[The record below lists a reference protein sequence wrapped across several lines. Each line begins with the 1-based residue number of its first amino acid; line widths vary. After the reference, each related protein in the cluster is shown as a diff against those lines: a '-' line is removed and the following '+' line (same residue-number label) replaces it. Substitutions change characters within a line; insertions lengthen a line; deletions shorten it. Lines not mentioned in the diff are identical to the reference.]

1 MTTVFINE
9 LHYENVGKD
18 VKEGVEIAAPAG
30 TNLDG
35 WTVHL
40 YNGNHGKVY
49 SALKLQ
55 GIIPNLGNGWGV
67 SFFSCTLTNPSDG
80 TGLAL
85 VDAVGHVVQFLS
97 YTAPV
102 KAVDGPAVGKI
113 AQQIPVKETIFTA
126 VGLSLQL
133 HGKGNKYED
142 FKWVGPAPSSYGK
155 VNDGQQFDPVVPVVA
170 PQGVKLDIDMQEQ
183 TNRERHHTDKFHS
196 PEQLVLRRGDVFE
209 FSLKTSSNLSV
220 DHLALRFKGY
230 PEGKSQVVKISED
243 VGEIGDIKEFTAFVS
258 GAQGGANTKISVRI
272 PSTAIVGEYLFSVSV
287 DGGHTWSAES
297 HIVILFNAWSDQDSV
312 FMSEDADRKSVV

>member
-35 WTVHL
+35 WTIHL

-49 SALKLQ
+49 STLKLQ

-67 SFFSCTLTNPSDG
+67 SFFSFTLTNPSDG

-97 YTAPV
+97 YTGAWGCSIVVVTYSCLAPV
-102 KAVDGPAVGKI
+102 KAVDGPAVGKV

-133 HGKGNKYED
+133 HGRTLVFTCAETDIPIGKGNKYED
-142 FKWVGPAPSSYGK
+142 FTWVGPAPSSYGK
-155 VNDGQQFDPVVPVVA
+155 VNNGQQF
-170 PQGVKLDIDMQEQ
+170 GKLM
-183 TNRERHHTDKFHS
+183 
-196 PEQLVLRRGDVFE
+196 
-209 FSLKTSSNLSV
+209 TSECS
-220 DHLALRFKGY
+220 Y
-230 PEGKSQVVKISED
+230 
-243 VGEIGDIKEFTAFVS
+243 
-258 GAQGGANTKISVRI
+258 
-272 PSTAIVGEYLFSVSV
+272 
-287 DGGHTWSAES
+287 
-297 HIVILFNAWSDQDSV
+297 
-312 FMSEDADRKSVV
+312 